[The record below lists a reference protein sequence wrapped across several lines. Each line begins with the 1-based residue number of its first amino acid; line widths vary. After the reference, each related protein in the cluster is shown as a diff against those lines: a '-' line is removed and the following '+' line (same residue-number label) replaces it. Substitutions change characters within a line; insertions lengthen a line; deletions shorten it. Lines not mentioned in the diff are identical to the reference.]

1 MHIGF
6 LSDAI
11 HYAITMNTK
20 VMEELENAFTFDNI
34 MDEDFRMF
42 NELTLLVSIVFFIH
56 FIFFGEKI

>member
-1 MHIGF
+1 
-6 LSDAI
+6 
-11 HYAITMNTK
+11 
-20 VMEELENAFTFDNI
+20 MEELENAFTFDNI